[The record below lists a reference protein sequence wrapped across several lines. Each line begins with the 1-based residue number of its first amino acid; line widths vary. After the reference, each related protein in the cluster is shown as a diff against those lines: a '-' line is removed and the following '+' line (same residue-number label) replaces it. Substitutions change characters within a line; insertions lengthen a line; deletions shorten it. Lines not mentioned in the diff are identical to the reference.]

1 MDDLVSKTQ
10 ELTNLVTSLR
20 GQGEDD
26 SDLQGILAQ
35 LQAAVAKRAGTSST
49 EVPIADLTAKSEPVD
64 TFDSPGMP
72 KILCYVVTV
81 LKCQVRHHLQI
92 QTYCVPVPCNC
103 PMCYSVSLMLM
114 QTCDVAYIS
123 WII

>member
-49 EVPIADLTAKSEPVD
+49 ESPIADLTAKSEPVD
-64 TFDSPGMP
+64 TFDSPGRPMP
-72 KILCYVVTV
+72 KILCYIHSYSTV
-81 LKCQVRHHLQI
+81 HAKSD
-92 QTYCVPVPCNC
+92 TSYK
-103 PMCYSVSLMLM
+103 Y
-114 QTCDVAYIS
+114 
-123 WII
+123 